1 MNALEIVLYISVIVA
16 MFGSIIGYIAHSRPA
31 TIGSFIFLV
40 AVTVLWSVLELI
52 GVFPK

>member
-1 MNALEIVLYISVIVA
+1 MNALEVVLYVSVTVA
-16 MFGSIIGYIAHSRPA
+16 MFGAIIGYIAHSKPV
-31 TIGSFIFLV
+31 TIGSFIFLI

>member
-1 MNALEIVLYISVIVA
+1 MYPIEIILYALTAISLIATLVGNVI
-16 MFGSIIGYIAHSRPA
+16 HNKPA

-40 AVTVLWSVLELI
+40 AVTVLWSVLELA